1 MIPSELPTKTDIS
14 NAGKR
19 MKAVGS
25 GVAVT
30 FLGGAVL
37 GTICGNGFYG
47 GLAGIG
53 LGVVTYMVVL
63 GGYLTTLEV
72 MQPPAKLYN
81 LTPLDVLAELKGLF
95 NTQYF
100 GDRKWHLDNT
110 NQEKLIMSF
119 VFKHAREVATA
130 GGEQGPGRPEKQE
143 ALVTLTVQ
151 LERVA
156 DGTGVDTTFRLV
168 HGTIDFDLH
177 DIVKQ
182 TSAIMDAALKA
193 QEATKHQ

>member
-1 MIPSELPTKTDIS
+1 MIPTETDIS

-19 MKAVGS
+19 LKAIGS

-30 FLGGAVL
+30 FIAGAVF

-53 LGVVTYMVVL
+53 LGLVTYMVVI
-63 GGYLTTLEV
+63 GNYLTTPEV

-81 LTPLDVLAELKGLF
+81 LTPIEVLAELKGLF

-110 NQEKLIMSF
+110 DQEKLIMSF
-119 VFKHAREVATA
+119 AFKHTREVATT
-130 GGEQGPGRPEKQE
+130 GNEQGPGQPEKQE
-143 ALVTLTVQ
+143 ALVTMTVQ

-168 HGTIDFDLH
+168 HGKIDFDLH

-182 TSAIMDAALKA
+182 TSAVMDAALKA
-193 QEATKHQ
+193 QEATKHR